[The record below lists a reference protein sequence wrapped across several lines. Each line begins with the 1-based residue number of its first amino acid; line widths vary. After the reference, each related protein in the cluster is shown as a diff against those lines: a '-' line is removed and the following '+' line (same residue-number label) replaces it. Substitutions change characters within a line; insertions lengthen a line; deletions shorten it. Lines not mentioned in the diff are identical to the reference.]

1 MNKYKRMQKK
11 KKKSKINN
19 NNSYQFNSKEDHI
32 YLKPNIFELA
42 KENNK
47 SALYQIG
54 DAYLKLRTKIG
65 YLKALDWYQKSAGAG
80 SAVAQNRI
88 GEMFHHG
95 LGVIKDYHQALE
107 WYFLATETGG
117 SSAAHN
123 NLGTMYYD
131 GKGVGI
137 DHVKALTCFSVAA
150 NQGYRDAQFNLAWM
164 YDNENSPV
172 HDKVEAMKWY
182 LKAAEQGHD
191 GAKRRVVQLHR
202 MGIRYRP
209 EYDTNQRPKASP
221 SASKS
226 TTSVRTN
233 TANGTKGANKGN
245 CQLAIYFNY
254 LISLFFFSVLSMI
267 SNPYPSQNCNS
278 DN

>member
-1 MNKYKRMQKK
+1 M
-11 KKKSKINN
+11 
-19 NNSYQFNSKEDHI
+19 
-32 YLKPNIFELA
+32 KPNIFELA

-54 DAYLKLRTKIG
+54 DAYFNFRTKIG

-95 LGVIKDYHQALE
+95 YGVNKDYQQALE
-107 WYFLATETGG
+107 WYFMATETGG

-150 NQGYRDAQFNLAWM
+150 NQGYRDAQVNLAWM

-191 GAKRRVVQLHR
+191 DSKRRVVQLHR
-202 MGIRYRP
+202 MGIRYRR
-209 EYDTNQRPKASP
+209 EYDATERHKASP
-221 SASKS
+221 AVSKS
-226 TTSVRTN
+226 AISVRTN
-233 TANGTKGANKGN
+233 TANSSKGANKGN
-245 CQLAIYFNY
+245 CHLAIYFNNFV
-254 LISLFFFSVLSMI
+254 SLFLSL
-267 SNPYPSQNCNS
+267 S
-278 DN
+278 